1 MLEHGLDRSRTA
13 MLISL
18 ADDDEIRAR
27 LAQKQEEHRDLDAVV
42 ARLLETATVDELQ
55 LKRLKKRKLVLKD
68 EIAKL
73 EAMLIPD
80 IIA

>member
-1 MLEHGLDRSRTA
+1 

>member
-1 MLEHGLDRSRTA
+1 MEIR
-13 MLISL
+13 L
-18 ADDDEIRAR
+18 ADEEEIRAR
-27 LAQKQEEHRDLDAVV
+27 LGQKQEEHRDLDSVV
-42 ARLLETATVDELQ
+42 ARLLETAPVDELQ
-55 LKRLKKRKLVLKD
+55 VRRLKKRKLVLKD